1 MFSTPSPTPQTAEGP
16 RPGLPMV
23 LTVLALLLLLALW
36 WKQRSA
42 SQPPQPLT
50 APTSCKS
57 WVSLAQGFAQ
67 PRTLCWTPKAL
78 SSRRILERWREVV
91 QQARPT
97 CRVTTQPPLP
107 RHGQELSSRPLANQ
121 GSRSAACTWKIRW
134 MPGAQRI
141 TLGISLS
148 VNHDSANDLAAI
160 PGLSSRLARRIVQ
173 NRRRRGLFPS
183 LSSLT
188 RIRGIGPRTVQR
200 IRKHLT
206 LQR

>member
-1 MFSTPSPTPQTAEGP
+1 MFPTSSPTRPTSEAP
-16 RPGLPMV
+16 RPGLPIV

-36 WKQRSA
+36 WKHRSA

-50 APTSCKS
+50 APTSCHN
-57 WVSLAQGFAQ
+57 WISLAQGFTQ
-67 PRTLCWTPKAL
+67 PRTLCWTPKA
-78 SSRRILERWREVV
+78 SSSQRIQQRWREVV
-91 QQARPT
+91 QRARPT

-107 RHGQELSSRPLANQ
+107 RHGQELSSHPH
-121 GSRSAACTWKIRW
+121 STTSARLSACLWKVRW

-148 VNHDSANDLAAI
+148 VNHDSASDLAAT
-160 PGLSSRLARRIVQ
+160 PGLSLRLAKRIVED
-173 NRRRRGLFPS
+173 RRQQGPFPS
-183 LSSLT
+183 ISSLT